1 VGSNAGRQ
9 PICLATISHR
19 RAEGGPLTYCPDVR
33 SLSTPHTAV
42 RGYGDA
48 IASPPVRP
56 RPWLHPESTNCQ
68 PRKPKPEGRF
78 CFCFRGRKGSA
89 VPLPPPVGLGTRSA
103 NILPVFTAR
112 YSVQT
117 SAARTYYRPQPPPS
131 PNLLACLPNLSK
143 PTASR
148 PFLSFGG
155 TLTHCLSHVMWK
167 QRIRPSG
174 KLPKY
179 HYHPSP
185 PYSCGK
191 R

>member
-68 PRKPKPEGRF
+68 PRQPKPEGRF

-89 VPLPPPVGLGTRSA
+89 VPLRLPSASARARRTSSPSSRLGTRYKLAPPARITVPSR
-103 NILPVFTAR
+103 LPAPTFSRA
-112 YSVQT
+112 
-117 SAARTYYRPQPPPS
+117 S
-131 PNLLACLPNLSK
+131 P
-143 PTASR
+143 T
-148 PFLSFGG
+148 
-155 TLTHCLSHVMWK
+155 
-167 QRIRPSG
+167 
-174 KLPKY
+174 
-179 HYHPSP
+179 
-185 PYSCGK
+185 
-191 R
+191 